1 MKSASERYI
10 ESKLA
15 VGMVSFSMADLKKS
29 TGLSEIAAR
38 NQLQRLGDSVIRVT
52 PRQAFFLI
60 VTPEHRVF
68 GAPPIELWLDDYFT
82 WLGHPYY
89 LALQSAASVHG
100 SSQQAIQ
107 ETQVMTDNPMRN
119 ILFSRIRIN
128 FHSKS
133 NISKSLTQQVPNA
146 AAPLMVS
153 TPETTA
159 LDLVRYAGSIGGIE
173 RAAETI
179 RPMIPLMRVRQLRE
193 MLATENELASAQRL
207 GHIFTWAG
215 ADNLAK
221 AVADWLPL
229 YKKNVPMALGVKVD
243 RDMQVDKTYGV
254 VLNARVI

>member
-1 MKSASERYI
+1 MKSASEKYI
-10 ESKLA
+10 EGKLA
-15 VGMVSFSMADLKKS
+15 VGIVSFSMTDLMKF

-60 VTPEHRVF
+60 VTPEHRIS
-68 GAPPIELWLDDYFT
+68 GAPPVELWLDDYFT
-82 WLGHPYY
+82 WLGRPYY
-89 LALQSAASVHG
+89 IALQSAAAVHG

-107 ETQVMTDNPMRN
+107 ETQVMTDSPMRK
-119 ILFSRIRIN
+119 ILFSRIRLN

-133 NISKSLTQQVPNA
+133 NLSKSLTQQVPNA
-146 AAPLMVS
+146 AATLMVS

-159 LDLVRYAGSIGGIE
+159 LDLVRYAESIGGIE
-173 RAAETI
+173 RTAETI

-193 MLATENELASAQRL
+193 MLAAESEIASAQRL

-221 AVADWLPL
+221 AVANWLPR

-243 RDMQVDKTYGV
+243 SDMLVDKIYGV
-254 VLNARVI
+254 ILNATGI